1 MPLTLDHDMLQ
12 DETVALDHTGL
23 LDYRNTAQVY
33 GLVDLVC
40 FTLNLDGRLSQGV
53 TLLETVTVLRLEV
66 LD

>member
-12 DETVALDHTGL
+12 YETVALDHTGL
-23 LDYRNTAQVY
+23 LDYRNTAKVY
-33 GLVDLVC
+33 GLVDLIS

-53 TLLETVTVLRLEV
+53 TLLETVTMLRLEV

>member
-1 MPLTLDHDMLQ
+1 MLQ
-12 DETVALDHTGL
+12 DETVALDHTRL